1 MRTCPVGQQ
10 GSLYELRVYAHRP
23 CRTKIGLECLMLAPA
38 WLKGIAGD
46 GQPPKPSPCGPRHES
61 ASLSQQSPTLT
72 TVSHTWPGNR
82 MAKRVSTGPM
92 AKGSAHSWPG
102 GADHAG
108 AASEGLLHVQRFC
121 PIWASLLHGIKLQ
134 VRAGEGY
141 PASLAGA
148 MSRLWGRSW
157 VGADHAR
164 NPFVKT

>member
-1 MRTCPVGQQ
+1 MARESNGEK
-10 GSLYELRVYAHRP
+10 SLHRANGEGI
-23 CRTKIGLECLMLAPA
+23 CR
-38 WLKGIAGD
+38 
-46 GQPPKPSPCGPRHES
+46 S
-61 ASLSQQSPTLT
+61 
-72 TVSHTWPGNR
+72 
-82 MAKRVSTGPM
+82 
-92 AKGSAHSWPG
+92 G

-148 MSRLWGRSW
+148 MSRLWGRCW
-157 VGADHAR
+157 LGADHAR